1 MFKWSKE
8 AQQSFETLKN
18 ALAHKQI
25 LKTLAGYESRP
36 IVLMSDSSK
45 WQISGVLCVLIL
57 EDDRLFPIAYA
68 VKALSSADEKKKPL
82 CYCVTKVFQY
92 YLIGRRFNVL
102 VDNSCIAKMLQT
114 DVQLLDETL
123 TWIRMKLSIF
133 EFKCVHIRGS
143 FNVSDMLSRIPQRTL
158 LVWLPGHKRVRQKHK
173 KA

>member
-18 ALAHKQI
+18 ALAYKQI

-68 VKALSSADEKKKPL
+68 VKALSSADEKKKAIMLL
-82 CYCVTKVFQY
+82 CY
-92 YLIGRRFNVL
+92 
-102 VDNSCIAKMLQT
+102 
-114 DVQLLDETL
+114 
-123 TWIRMKLSIF
+123 
-133 EFKCVHIRGS
+133 
-143 FNVSDMLSRIPQRTL
+143 
-158 LVWLPGHKRVRQKHK
+158 
-173 KA
+173 